1 MTICK
6 RLLACALGLA
16 ALGFNAAKAQDRTYA
31 SGAQQQDRT
40 RENNRSSGRSDH
52 QGARHA
58 QEQQGRGYNAPN
70 SYRQRGGGHHGGR
83 YVRAGR
89 GQGSH
94 CRVRWHHHRRARV
107 CR

>member
-58 QEQQGRGYNAPN
+58 QEQQGRGYNAPD

-89 GQGSH
+89 GHGSH